1 MHICVYLCSCTLHSA
16 QFPSSELLWLL
27 SSADI
32 DSCGRGHIL
41 PLPHYI
47 WHLSNLYGKCHN
59 LPSVRSVGYCLP
71 FVCYLHANQLL
82 PSSSSTCLVSSTAV
96 TSVSSVAAISTY
108 CPYWSM
114 SFPLL
119 LSRSFLFYLN
129 VFFCC
134 CPAVEGNLFPI
145 DTVAWLLPLAPNRST
160 ISRVCVFIQLLTN
173 HCIVFIFSPFLFL
186 LLLER

>member
-59 LPSVRSVGYCLP
+59 LPSVRSFGYCLP

-82 PSSSSTCLVSSTAV
+82 PSSSSICLVSSTAV

-129 VFFCC
+129 VFS
-134 CPAVEGNLFPI
+134 V
-145 DTVAWLLPLAPNRST
+145 VVLPLKAIYFQST
-160 ISRVCVFIQLLTN
+160 QSPGCSHSRPIGPLSLIVCV
-173 HCIVFIFSPFLFL
+173 CLFNY
-186 LLLER
+186 